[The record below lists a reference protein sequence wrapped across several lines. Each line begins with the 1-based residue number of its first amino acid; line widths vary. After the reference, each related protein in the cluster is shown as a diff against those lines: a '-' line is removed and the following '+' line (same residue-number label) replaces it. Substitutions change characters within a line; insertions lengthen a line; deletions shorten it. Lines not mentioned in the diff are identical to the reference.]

1 MGSSI
6 IHFKV
11 THVRLSKLLWI
22 FFTSDFFISE
32 NSVDPDGMPHSSMFA
47 NLKIPVYGK
56 GLIVVQ

>member
-1 MGSSI
+1 MGFSI

-47 NLKIPVYGK
+47 NL
-56 GLIVVQ
+56 